1 AAFGGHVSFMLRN
14 IVGSFLHAISFGRFA
29 SHPSG
34 VAPEMAKWYRQL
46 ARYAQSFALV
56 GDWTVIFLGGDL
68 KRKQRLSGRMA
79 DILSDLYLLSAVLK
93 RYEDEGRIEADRPL
107 VDAIA
112 RDLTA
117 SIETHFAA
125 VFDNFP
131 NPWLRNL
138 MRVLVFPLGRHAR
151 PARDRET
158 NRLARQ
164 VLRPGAF
171 RDRLT
176 AGLYVSRDAKDVTGR
191 LEDALAKVTAAED

>member
-1 AAFGGHVSFMLRN
+1 QTCALPISASDRAFAGHVSYMLRN
-14 IVGSFLHAISFGRFA
+14 KVGSFLHGLSFGAFA
-29 SHPSG
+29 STPVRH
-34 VAPEMAKWYRQL
+34 EMSRWYRQL
-46 ARYAQSFALV
+46 ARYSQSFALV

-93 RYEDEGRIEADRPL
+93 RYEDEGQLEADRPL
-107 VDAIA
+107 VDAVA

-117 SIETHFAA
+117 AIEASFSV

-131 NPWLRNL
+131 NRWLGNL
-138 MRVLVFPLGRHAR
+138 MRVLVFPLGRHSRA
-151 PARDRET
+151 ASDRSPY
-158 NRLARQ
+158 RLVRE

-176 AGLYVSRDAKDVTGR
+176 QGLYISR
-191 LEDALAKVTAAED
+191 EP